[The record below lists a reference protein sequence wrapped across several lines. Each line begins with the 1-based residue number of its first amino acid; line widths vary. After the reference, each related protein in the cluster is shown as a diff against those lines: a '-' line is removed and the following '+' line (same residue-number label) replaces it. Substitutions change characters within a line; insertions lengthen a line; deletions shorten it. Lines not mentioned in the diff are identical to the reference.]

1 MEKISI
7 IGAGSWGCALAKV
20 LLSNGHKVSM
30 FSPIE
35 EEVYILNKKKEQ
47 VDKLPGVI
55 LEGDFIATSNL
66 KEAVE
71 DSKIIITA
79 VPSKFTRSIARDLAL
94 IVKDNQIIIDV
105 AKGIEEK
112 SLLTLSEQ
120 IKEEIP
126 FANISVLS
134 GPSHAE
140 EVGKEM
146 TTLVVCASHDM
157 DTAKYIQKIFM
168 NDYFRVYTSGDV
180 KGVEIGGA
188 LKNVIALAAGIATG
202 VGLGDN
208 AKAALITRGI
218 KEIEKIGT
226 SVGGKKETFYGLTGV
241 GDLIVTCD
249 SVHSRNRKA
258 GILIGKGY
266 TLDEATNEVKM
277 IVEGV
282 YSAKAA
288 KGLADKYNI
297 EVPIITEVNNI
308 LFNNKNPR
316 ESLLDLM
323 RRDSKEEI

>member
-20 LLSNGHKVSM
+20 LLNNGHKVSM

-35 EEVYILNKKKEQ
+35 EEVDILNKKKEQ

-79 VPSKFTRSIARDLAL
+79 VPSKFTRSIAKDLAL

-112 SLLTLSEQ
+112 SLLTLSDQ

-126 FANISVLS
+126 FANVSVLS

-146 TTLVVCASHDM
+146 TTLVVCASYDM

-168 NDYFRVYTSGDV
+168 NDYFRVYTSSDV